1 MHTFQPLSLTGST
14 MLSVCEG
21 TIDDI
26 TASMISETKNKSTQN
41 KQKTTQK
48 IAKKKKESKSI
59 PQKSKVTLWIEE
71 RVVAK
76 GITLSGDMLHGHA

>member
-1 MHTFQPLSLTGST
+1 

-26 TASMISETKNKSTQN
+26 TASMISKTKNKSTQIQTTK

-59 PQKSKVTLWIEE
+59 PPKSKVALQIEE
-71 RVVAK
+71 LLLRV
-76 GITLSGDMLHGHA
+76 

>member
-1 MHTFQPLSLTGST
+1 

-26 TASMISETKNKSTQN
+26 TASMISETKNKSTQIQTTK
-41 KQKTTQK
+41 KQKTT

-59 PQKSKVTLWIEE
+59 PPKSKVVLRIEE
-71 RVVAK
+71 SVVAK
-76 GITLSGDMLHGHA
+76 GITMSGDMVHGHA

>member
-26 TASMISETKNKSTQN
+26 TASMISKTKNKSTQIQTTK
-41 KQKTTQK
+41 KQKTTHK
-48 IAKKKKESKSI
+48 IAKKIKESKSI
-59 PQKSKVTLWIEE
+59 PPKSKVALRIEE
-71 RVVAK
+71 RVVAN
-76 GITLSGDMLHGHA
+76 